1 MIITVTNQK
10 GGTGKTTTAAAL
22 LSWYATYSRALGVDL
37 DPQCNLTL
45 ATGARSSNRTALGLL
60 TGEAE
65 PRDTIQATNY
75 TEENGS
81 AECVAGSPALSSAD
95 VIFSEDIGKPYKLRE
110 ALSEL
115 RSEYDHIII
124 DSPPALG
131 VLSVNALTAADWLI
145 IPVGADVFSVQALAQ
160 LSDTIEQVR
169 RYTNPALKVAG
180 LLLTRHNSRA
190 NISRDLRTVLE
201 REAERLHTRVFDTA
215 IRETVTIKQA
225 QATQRG
231 IFQIDPNGSTT
242 AAAADYL
249 EFIKELENVTAEK

>member
-45 ATGARSSNRTALGLL
+45 ATGARSSNKTALGLL

-95 VIFSEDIGKPYKLRE
+95 SIFSEDIGKPYKLRE

-145 IPVGADVFSVQALAQ
+145 IPVGAGVFFSASPRAALRHYRAGTEIHEPAIKSRGAPAHTAQ
-160 LSDTIEQVR
+160 QPREHLPRLARGTRAGGGTAAHSRI
-169 RYTNPALKVAG
+169 YYGNPRD
-180 LLLTRHNSRA
+180 RHN
-190 NISRDLRTVLE
+190 
-201 REAERLHTRVFDTA
+201 
-215 IRETVTIKQA
+215 
-225 QATQRG
+225 
-231 IFQIDPNGSTT
+231 
-242 AAAADYL
+242 
-249 EFIKELENVTAEK
+249 